1 MSIPKEKDNSK
12 DYDYSDDDLVK
23 MYFAEFKI
31 QKNLTKEEE
40 NEIFALLNSYPKDS
54 KEYEEVRNEI
64 AEINIRLVPYYAKY
78 YKGRGLSYIDLIGEG
93 NIGLIQAIEKFD
105 LEKNVK
111 FNTFAK
117 WWIRQAITRAI
128 ADTARTIRLPV
139 HIGEKIY
146 KYIQE
151 NDKLFQTLGR
161 EPSISELAEAM
172 EEPEEKIRLY
182 KYLCKEKA
190 SLDAPIGE
198 DKEHTLITL
207 IKDETADNPVE
218 IVEGI
223 ITRENIDY
231 LLDTT
236 LSDRENNIIRKKYGL
251 TEDNKEYTLEE
262 LGKEENVSK
271 QRVEQIEKRALHKL
285 DNNIKTKRLFKD
297 DINNKN
303 NNFSKKHR
311 R

>member
-1 MSIPKEKDNSK
+1 MEKK
-12 DYDYSDDDLVK
+12 
-23 MYFAEFKI
+23 
-31 QKNLTKEEE
+31 
-40 NEIFALLNSYPKDS
+40 
-54 KEYEEVRNEI
+54 
-64 AEINIRLVPYYAKY
+64 
-78 YKGRGLSYIDLIGEG
+78 
-93 NIGLIQAIEKFD
+93 
-105 LEKNVK
+105 
-111 FNTFAK
+111 
-117 WWIRQAITRAI
+117 
-128 ADTARTIRLPV
+128 
-139 HIGEKIY
+139 
-146 KYIQE
+146 
-151 NDKLFQTLGR
+151 
-161 EPSISELAEAM
+161 
-172 EEPEEKIRLY
+172 RLY